1 MVVENNI
8 SIFFS
13 FFQFFPPHIFSV
25 FSPST
30 STAGSTKKIG
40 KEEEEVGKLRP
51 SCNHYGNRKQL
62 STQHIP
68 ITNDTLRV
76 HSWQFGWRNVL
87 LRTSQA
93 AKFQNRR
100 PMVWARIRRRSMA
113 SRPTLGRQTSA
124 SQGSLRQMRVFQALK
139 CQPHRAVFGVSQWRA
154 WRVWHMRSCRWR
166 NKSSEPLHKTAHL
179 DNWPRASFC

>member
-1 MVVENNI
+1 MTIYWVCGGRKTM
-8 SIFFS
+8 FFIS
-13 FFQFFPPHIFSV
+13 FFFITCA
-25 FSPST
+25 PST
-30 STAGSTKKIG
+30 STAGSITEIG

-51 SCNHYGNRKQL
+51 SCNHYGNRMQL

-68 ITNDTLRV
+68 ITAHTLRV
-76 HSWQFGWRNVL
+76 HSRQFGWRNVL

-93 AKFQNRR
+93 AKFQNRC
-100 PMVWARIRRRSMA
+100 PMVWARIRRQSMA
-113 SRPTLGRQTSA
+113 GRPTLGCQTST
-124 SQGSLRQMRVFQALK
+124 SQGPLHQMRFFQALK

-166 NKSSEPLHKTAHL
+166 NKSNEPLYKTAHL